1 MQLIVTAVVVAEF
14 MLVEGQAAPLLVE
27 MTALACTFS
36 KVLNKAV
43 PLDVPVVV
51 G

>member
-1 MQLIVTAVVVAEF
+1 MQLIVTAVVVAAL
-14 MLVEGQAAPLLVE
+14 MLVEGQVAPLFVV

-43 PLDVPVVV
+43 PLAIPVVV